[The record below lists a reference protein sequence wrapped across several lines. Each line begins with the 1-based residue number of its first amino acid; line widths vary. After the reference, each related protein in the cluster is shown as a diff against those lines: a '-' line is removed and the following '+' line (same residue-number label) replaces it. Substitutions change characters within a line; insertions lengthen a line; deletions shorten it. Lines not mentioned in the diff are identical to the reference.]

1 MTDAPV
7 NALSTHLEPAK
18 RELAALVETG
28 LVTIEQQKQLMVATT
43 NLTQMKAVSSPAAA
57 RRFSKIDTMIAVRGN
72 SPVAQAR
79 ECLAGLGAE
88 WEGLTGEFHKY
99 RKMHLEAKLL
109 RARLNKK
116 RKNFETGIRD
126 TGLPGGFTKVEEA
139 MDADDLAIVAA
150 ELDLEEATVAEMEA
164 LVARGAQAL
173 QERIGKA
180 TTKSEQY
187 ALICKN
193 AGKTEFTDADFRAE
207 EVEYYLKT
215 AFWHAAQIYEAV
227 DTRSKWMRDYA
238 ADGSPDTSAPE
249 SDHRDD
255 VMEFEGKKR
264 RKAMKHLRIMIKSE
278 ALLYFQAMGI
288 TEADVQ
294 GQIRRLFE
302 VREGFDMSTAPM
314 DQGRDFTP
322 YFESWLANAVQ
333 VHRSRAMVAIEAG
346 GADRLKRIGELLDP
360 NEKDGGGRGTMK
372 NLDRGSGI
380 Q

>member
-1 MTDAPV
+1 VTDPAA

-18 RELAALVETG
+18 RELAALVETN
-28 LVTIEQQKQLMVATT
+28 LITAEQQRTLSIATT
-43 NLTQMKAVSSPAAA
+43 NLAKMKSVSSPAAA

-88 WEGLTGEFHKY
+88 WEGLTGEFHKF

-109 RARLNKK
+109 RAKLNKK
-116 RKNFETGIRD
+116 AKAVTDITDDDDRAIAEAEIA
-126 TGLPGGFTKVEEA
+126 VE
-139 MDADDLAIVAA
+139 DAAAA
-150 ELDLEEATVAEMEA
+150 ELEA

-180 TTKSEQY
+180 TKQSERY
-187 ALICKN
+187 ALICKQ
-193 AGKTEFTDADFRAE
+193 AGKEEFTDADFRAE
-207 EVEYYLKT
+207 EVDYYLKT

-227 DTRSKWMRDYA
+227 DTRSKWMRDYGG
-238 ADGSPDTSAPE
+238 DGSKVGPPPD
-249 SDHRDD
+249 DLGRDD
-255 VMEFEGKKR
+255 MMEYEGKQR
-264 RKAMKHLRIMIKSE
+264 REAKKHMRIMIKSE

-288 TEADVQ
+288 TEEDVK

-302 VREGFDMSTAPM
+302 VREGFDMSTAPL

-322 YFESWLANAVQ
+322 YFESWLANAVA
-333 VHRSRAMVAIEAG
+333 VHRSRAMSAIDAG
-346 GADRLKRIGELLDP
+346 GVDRLKRIGDLLDP
-360 NEKDGGGRGTMK
+360 GEKDGGGRGTMK
-372 NLDRGSGI
+372 NMDRGSNI